1 MVCLCRCIVFL
12 AALAA
17 LSLGPLPLRAEPKQ
31 PTEEQSADVRL
42 AKSFVGKVYE
52 DELDIDGWTD
62 LGGGLVAPPIFVR
75 QYQRDDGTFLV
86 LTSRELSKASRA
98 APASYEVADA
108 LMVPPP
114 PKDVQFTISCVQA
127 PDEMLRFMG
136 EARGDENKEWW
147 TDVRRAWEISLET
160 GQITPAKSKDIRC
173 TNVSWG
179 Q

>member
-1 MVCLCRCIVFL
+1 MVRARRCLFL
-12 AALAA
+12 FAAIAAVA
-17 LSLGPLPLRAEPKQ
+17 LSPAAASAEPKQ
-31 PTEEQSADVRL
+31 PSEEESADVTL
-42 AKSFVGKVYE
+42 AKSFRGKVYE

-62 LGGGLVAPPIFVR
+62 LGGGLVATPIYVR
-75 QYQRDDGTFLV
+75 QYQREDGTFLV

-108 LMVPPP
+108 LIVPPP

-136 EARGDENKEWW
+136 EAKGDESREWW
-147 TDVRRAWEISLET
+147 TDVRRAWEISVET
-160 GQITPAKSKDIRC
+160 GQITPTKSKDIRC